1 MTSEVLSSSNSKRRR
16 IMIITGDESIME
28 QMQNSNNSSSIKSF
42 IIESKEDENHHQEL
56 MYSAIKSEAQ
66 SSNQK
71 KVKHGSLTCV
81 VCGSP
86 ALGYNFDAITCESCK
101 AFFRR
106 NALKNPGSFQCR
118 RKGGCEITLETRRR
132 CSACRLSKCLSNG
145 MKRDRLQTSEEKAA
159 KRREIEENRSLSLQ
173 IHHDP
178 FDDQSH
184 IISSTFLDQ
193 DLSTSEVTNLFR
205 LTDFAEFLPQP
216 PRALLSTEDL
226 QRVETIQNSYEQRI
240 ELAARDGLP
249 WNPSIYAT
257 TFLQHI
263 NSRSV
268 PAMRLLSFFRQ
279 IPEFNELNVSY
290 IFHLNNNEFIYDIA
304 ARDGLPWNPSIYA
317 TTFLQHI
324 NSRSVPAM
332 RLLSF
337 FRQIPEF
344 NELNVDDKVTLIKYN
359 LMPLVILNNTL
370 SYNAETKQVVETDSD
385 VPWDPSSIQ
394 TVHGTA
400 IFLRVQKVFNS
411 FLGIAKYDQRIIQL
425 VLIVLILTKGFST
438 DADAN
443 EPILNDGMA
452 VYRAQSY
459 YTELLWRYMESAHG
473 LENAVQIFK
482 ALVAHFISWQTVE
495 RDLRIS
501 CRKLLATSGTNELL
515 PIMKSLLHIS

>member
-16 IMIITGDESIME
+16 IMIITGDESIIE
-28 QMQNSNNSSSIKSF
+28 QIQNSNNSSSIKSF

-178 FDDQSH
+178 FDDKSH

-193 DLSTSEVTNLFR
+193 DLSTSDVTNLFR

-249 WNPSIYAT
+249 WNPSI
-257 TFLQHI
+257 H
-263 NSRSV
+263 
-268 PAMRLLSFFRQ
+268 
-279 IPEFNELNVSY
+279 
-290 IFHLNNNEFIYDIA
+290 
-304 ARDGLPWNPSIYA
+304 A

-459 YTELLWRYMESAHG
+459 YTELLWRYMETTHG

-501 CRKLLATSGTNELL
+501 CRKLLASTDTNELL
-515 PIMKSLLHIS
+515 PIMRSLLHIS

>member
-16 IMIITGDESIME
+16 IMIITGDESIIE
-28 QMQNSNNSSSIKSF
+28 QIQNSNNSSSIKSF

-178 FDDQSH
+178 FDDKSH
-184 IISSTFLDQ
+184 IISLTFLDQ
-193 DLSTSEVTNLFR
+193 DLSTSDVTNLFR

-249 WNPSIYAT
+249 W
-257 TFLQHI
+257 
-263 NSRSV
+263 
-268 PAMRLLSFFRQ
+268 
-279 IPEFNELNVSY
+279 
-290 IFHLNNNEFIYDIA
+290 D
-304 ARDGLPWNPSIYA
+304 PSIYA